1 MLTAQLALNVLDNKL
16 ANERVKRKHMQ
27 NEKDR
32 FKTQIQQKEN
42 DIAKLKDD
50 ILKRKDKSMTLEEK
64 TNELLKIQDV
74 YKILIRE

>member
-27 NEKDR
+27 NEQDR
-32 FKTQIQQKEN
+32 IKTQIQQKEI

-50 ILKRKDKSMTLEEK
+50 ILKIKDKSMTQEEK
-64 TNELLKIQDV
+64 TNELFKIQDV
-74 YKILIRE
+74 HKI